1 MRTRPATFRPRLEA
15 KEVKAR
21 ARGQWIGILS
31 ALAGNDLGPA
41 IDKFGRHVP
50 CPRHDSPDGF
60 RLFKNAPDTGG
71 GICSTCGEFANGID
85 LLMWLHG
92 WSFPEALRAV
102 ARELGM
108 EVDGP
113 MPTARTQPVER
124 KVVEIRPKRDP
135 AILDRSIRR
144 VWDEA
149 VELTDPRA
157 APVVEYLLKRGLWRR
172 GGLDVRQF
180 GGGEVLAHPSLPY
193 YADGKLLAHYPAMI
207 ARVSAAD
214 GKKVTIHRTYLTPEG
229 TKAPVESA
237 KKLMEYPEDRTL
249 RGGAIR
255 LFPAGRVLAVTEGI
269 ETALAVHQF
278 TRDPVWAAVSA
289 PLLAAFEPPPQVRHL
304 DIWAD
309 LDRKG
314 AGEKAA
320 YTLQERMLAKG
331 IRAVVHLPF
340 GPLATGQKSSD
351 WADFWAGGR
360 KAEEALFGRPGS
372 GLGLGPIRPRNQP
385 EDVSAFLIDFLDRL

>member
-1 MRTRPATFRPRLEA
+1 MLAKPRTHRPRLEV
-15 KEVKAR
+15 KEVKER
-21 ARGQWIGILS
+21 ARGHWIGILS
-31 ALAGNDLGPA
+31 ALAGDDLGPA
-41 IDKFGRHVP
+41 IEKRGRHVP

-60 RLFKNAPDTGG
+60 RLFKDAPDTGG

-108 EVDGP
+108 EVDGQTP
-113 MPTARTQPVER
+113 APRPVAR

-149 VELTDPRA
+149 VELTSPRA
-157 APVVEYLLKRGLWRR
+157 APVVEYLLKRGLWQR

-193 YADGKLLAHYPAMI
+193 YADGQLQAHYPAMI

-340 GPLATGQKSSD
+340 GPLPADQKSLD

-360 KAEEALFGRPGS
+360 KLEEELFGRPGS
-372 GLGLGPIRPRNQP
+372 GFGRGSIRQGNQP
-385 EDVSAFLIDFLDRL
+385 EAVSALLRDFIDRP